1 MMKKVALLLNY
12 QAIRVN
18 ISLIRNI
25 QYKKCFYLQNRKFQ
39 KIPTETGE
47 TKTKKLPLQKR
58 TVRN

>member
-25 QYKKCFYLQNRKFQ
+25 QYKKCFYLQNHKFQ
-39 KIPTETGE
+39 KIHTETGE